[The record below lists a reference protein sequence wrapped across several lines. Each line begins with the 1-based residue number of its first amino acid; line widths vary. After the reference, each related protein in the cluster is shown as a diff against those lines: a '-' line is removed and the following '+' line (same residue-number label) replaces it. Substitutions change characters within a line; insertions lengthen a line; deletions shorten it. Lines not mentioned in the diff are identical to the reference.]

1 MDITANTGVAGNAL
15 KKDGGSILQR
25 YFELINLYP
34 KISSPDLEK
43 RIEHFTLTASADELY
58 TVQETFFREGTPY
71 LLEDTRFRK
80 VMEILDGRSIGL
92 AIGKEYQ
99 TTVHLENMVFSIERG
114 IRDKKVPV
122 LSVATRK
129 DYVDALL
136 RRKDPLKLV
145 LSRKLTA
152 SHKITLARWGLPF
165 IDVLLDASLIGKVL
179 DHQPVVE
186 AVISDTLVNL
196 GF

>member
-1 MDITANTGVAGNAL
+1 MDIAANSRISGNAF
-15 KKDGGSILQR
+15 KKDSGSILQR

-34 KISSPDLEK
+34 KISSVELEK
-43 RIEHFTLTASADELY
+43 RIEHFTLNASADELFN
-58 TVQETFFREGTPY
+58 VQEAFFKEGTPY
-71 LLEDTRFRK
+71 LLEDHRLKK
-80 VMEILDGRSIGL
+80 VMTILDGKSIGL

-99 TTVHLENMVFSIERG
+99 TTVSLKNMVFSIERG
-114 IRDKKVPV
+114 IRDKKIPV

-152 SHKITLARWGLPF
+152 SHKITLMQWGLPF
-165 IDVLLDASLIGKVL
+165 IDVLFDASLIGKAL
-179 DHQPVVE
+179 SHQPIVE
-186 AVISDTLVNL
+186 AVLSDTLSNL
-196 GF
+196 GY